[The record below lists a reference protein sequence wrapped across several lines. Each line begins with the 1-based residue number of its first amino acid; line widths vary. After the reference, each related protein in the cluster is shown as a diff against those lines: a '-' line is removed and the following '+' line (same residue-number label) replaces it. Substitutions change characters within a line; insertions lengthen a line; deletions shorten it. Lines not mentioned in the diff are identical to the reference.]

1 MPNPAGC
8 VCAPKLAKPPMGIP
22 RLATPLLVVLL
33 LSSSLAGCLTTGSGD
48 DGYDDDGPIESP
60 QWEVGQWWLYTF
72 ITPEFGEDSAR
83 LVVAENNTDESAWM
97 LGISNLKE
105 AQRHAVV
112 NHNPFLGRMTWD
124 NLSAYE
130 NGIPQP
136 VFSFPL
142 TTGKTWEFT
151 LFGASWNAEVVST
164 VGREATVV
172 CTGDGGEII
181 YTFSRDAAFFT
192 SFTYLDADGEYRL
205 QMQMNGFGSHHEGD
219 VWFIRA
225 TDLFDVRYDGLDGEA
240 YDSFFDSG
248 HPSGADFDMLV
259 WYLDVEINGGASQ
272 GSLTVKDHSGVTPLA
287 RAWGPSSTEK
297 GSLGT
302 IPANSGEY
310 SVTASLNGGSSYIH
324 LKIAGGLQSSWTL

>member
-1 MPNPAGC
+1 MSNPAC
-8 VCAPKLAKPPMGIP
+8 RHSVL
-22 RLATPLLVVLL
+22 RLATPPMVGPRVAVPLLVVLL
-33 LSSSLAGCLTTGSGD
+33 LASSLAGCLTTGGGD
-48 DGYDDDGPIESP
+48 DGYYDDGPIESP
-60 QWEVGQWWLYTF
+60 QWQVGDWWLYTF

-97 LGISNLKE
+97 LAISNLKE

-151 LFGASWNAEVVST
+151 LFGSLWNAEVVST
-164 VGREATVV
+164 LGRSATVS
-172 CTGDGGEII
+172 CTGEGGEII
-181 YTFSRDAAFFT
+181 YTFSKDAGFFT
-192 SFTYLDADGEYRL
+192 AFTYLDSNGEIRL
-205 QMQMNGFGSHHEGD
+205 KMQMNDFGSDHEGD

-259 WYLDVEINGGASQ
+259 WYLDVQINGGPSQ
-272 GSLTVKDHSGVTPLA
+272 GSLTVKDHSGLTPLA

-310 SVTASLNGGSSYIH
+310 SVTATLNGGSSYIH

>member
-1 MPNPAGC
+1 MSKPA
-8 VCAPKLAKPPMGIP
+8 A
-22 RLATPLLVVLL
+22 RLSSPLLVVLL
-33 LSSSLAGCLTTGSGD
+33 LASSMAGCLTTG
-48 DGYDDDGPIESP
+48 DGYDGYGDDGPIESP

-83 LVVAENNTDESAWM
+83 LVVAENNTDESAWI

-142 TTGKTWEFT
+142 TTGKNWEFT
-151 LFGASWNAEVVST
+151 LFGSVWNAEVVST
-164 VGREATVV
+164 IGREATVS

-181 YTFSRDAAFFT
+181 YTFSRDAGFFT
-192 SFTYLDADGEYRL
+192 TFTHIDTEGETRL
-205 QMQMNGFGSHHEGD
+205 KLQMNGFGSHHEGD

-225 TDLFDVRYDGLDGEA
+225 TDLFDARYDGLDGEA

-272 GSLTVKDHSGVTPLA
+272 GSLTVKDHSGVTPLV

-302 IPANSGEY
+302 IPANTGEY
-310 SVTASLNGGSSYIH
+310 SVTATLNGGSSYIH